1 MTTHLADLAG
11 WCCAWFVRVVC
22 GVSYPTRAASKFDR
36 CGSQRARAHG
46 ITSYTFNTL
55 RNKVFG
61 PLPPGGGANLTT
73 LTHLGGG
80 SDPPS
85 I

>member
-1 MTTHLADLAG
+1 MQLN
-11 WCCAWFVRVVC
+11 V
-22 GVSYPTRAASKFDR
+22 
-36 CGSQRARAHG
+36 GSAIWGRYNIKTNGAPRDF
-46 ITSYTFNTL
+46 IIFNFL
-55 RNKVFG
+55 RTPRGVFG